1 LPSKKQRSLAMA
13 RFAVF
18 LILVA
23 ATSVSA
29 LNLLSRGPHN
39 SDVCGK
45 PSSLSITPQALV
57 QLPGAGVEK
66 FKPFEKVLKDGFMKT
81 TCVKDYM
88 YYHGDKYGAAKHSY
102 EIGSVRV
109 SIVHYNDWVAKEN
122 RAEMTPKVCFN
133 FCKTVPK
140 MGFFGILNGN
150 KCYCEPYFQ
159 QMAGDSS
166 ICDATCPGDE
176 SNICGGRSKSSIYA
190 MHDCPDAFAAQLAL
204 NEATRKTKVLITKA
218 MKKDLKMVKAGK
230 KEAVAKMK
238 LQKDQK
244 KVVNAKK
251 AAKKAAAA
259 LKKEKIVF
267 KLVMKKAKRA
277 AEIAM
282 KLHKKEQKADK
293 KDVKKIHEAA
303 EKAALV
309 ATAAK
314 AKADIEA
321 HHKAELQKA
330 AKKAAAEAKKKEAA
344 VAKDSAKAKAAAEVR
359 KKAEHA
365 AKAANAAAKK
375 AEKAAQKAAKEA
387 KKKVAHA
394 RKTTGRIR
402 SYLTMRVINLNYKK
416 LHADKKLLAA
426 FTKTFQGAVIDGPP
440 FAQEARIEIAEGPIK
455 GWAVI
460 AMKMKP
466 PKDVPLKLW
475 GFSMKSFMG
484 GGIQCMEYALANVPN
499 LKSALDNPKKPAQV
513 EKFKLVNNKKWDKL
527 HDEFVGK
534 FK

>member
-1 LPSKKQRSLAMA
+1 
-13 RFAVF
+13 
-18 LILVA
+18 
-23 ATSVSA
+23 
-29 LNLLSRGPHN
+29 
-39 SDVCGK
+39 
-45 PSSLSITPQALV
+45 
-57 QLPGAGVEK
+57 
-66 FKPFEKVLKDGFMKT
+66 
-81 TCVKDYM
+81 
-88 YYHGDKYGAAKHSY
+88 
-102 EIGSVRV
+102 
-109 SIVHYNDWVAKEN
+109 
-122 RAEMTPKVCFN
+122 
-133 FCKTVPK
+133 
-140 MGFFGILNGN
+140 
-150 KCYCEPYFQ
+150 
-159 QMAGDSS
+159 
-166 ICDATCPGDE
+166 
-176 SNICGGRSKSSIYA
+176 
-190 MHDCPDAFAAQLAL
+190 
-204 NEATRKTKVLITKA
+204 
-218 MKKDLKMVKAGK
+218 
-230 KEAVAKMK
+230 
-238 LQKDQK
+238 
-244 KVVNAKK
+244 
-251 AAKKAAAA
+251 
-259 LKKEKIVF
+259 
-267 KLVMKKAKRA
+267 
-277 AEIAM
+277 
-282 KLHKKEQKADK
+282 
-293 KDVKKIHEAA
+293 
-303 EKAALV
+303 LV

-321 HHKAELQKA
+321 HHRAELQKA

>member
-1 LPSKKQRSLAMA
+1 LPSKKQRSFAMA
-13 RFAVF
+13 RFTVF
-18 LILVA
+18 LVLVA

-176 SNICGGRSKSSIYA
+176 SNICGGSSKSSIYA

-230 KEAVAKMK
+230 KEAEAKRK

-267 KLVMKKAKRA
+267 KLVMKKS
-277 AEIAM
+277 
-282 KLHKKEQKADK
+282 KASSRNR
-293 KDVKKIHEAA
+293 HE
-303 EKAALV
+303 V
-309 ATAAK
+309 
-314 AKADIEA
+314 
-321 HHKAELQKA
+321 
-330 AKKAAAEAKKKEAA
+330 
-344 VAKDSAKAKAAAEVR
+344 
-359 KKAEHA
+359 
-365 AKAANAAAKK
+365 
-375 AEKAAQKAAKEA
+375 
-387 KKKVAHA
+387 
-394 RKTTGRIR
+394 
-402 SYLTMRVINLNYKK
+402 
-416 LHADKKLLAA
+416 
-426 FTKTFQGAVIDGPP
+426 
-440 FAQEARIEIAEGPIK
+440 AQERAKGRQEGCQENSRSCRK
-455 GWAVI
+455 G
-460 AMKMKP
+460 
-466 PKDVPLKLW
+466 
-475 GFSMKSFMG
+475 SFG
-484 GGIQCMEYALANVPN
+484 GHSSESQ
-499 LKSALDNPKKPAQV
+499 S
-513 EKFKLVNNKKWDKL
+513 
-527 HDEFVGK
+527 
-534 FK
+534 

>member
-1 LPSKKQRSLAMA
+1 LSL
-13 RFAVF
+13 
-18 LILVA
+18 LVLGA
-23 ATSVSA
+23 ATSSNA
-29 LNLLSRGPHN
+29 LIVISRNTHDAN
-39 SDVCGK
+39 VCGM
-45 PSSLSITPQALV
+45 PSSLRITPQALV

-81 TCVKDYM
+81 TCVKDFM

-102 EIGSVRV
+102 EIGHGRV

-122 RAEMTPKVCFN
+122 RAEMSPTVCFN

-140 MGFFGILNGN
+140 MGFFGIVNGN
-150 KCYCEPYFQ
+150 KCYCEPYFH

-166 ICDATCPGDE
+166 ICDVACPGDTTKA
-176 SNICGGRSKSSIYA
+176 CGGSSKSTIYA
-190 MHDCPDAFAAQLAL
+190 MHDCPDAYAAKLAL
-204 NEATRKTKVLITKA
+204 NAATRKTKMLITQA

-230 KEAVAKMK
+230 EEAEAKMK
-238 LQKDQK
+238 LEKDK
-244 KVVNAKK
+244 KQAVIAKK
-251 AAKKAAAA
+251 AATKAAAA
-259 LKKEKIVF
+259 LKKEKKVF
-267 KLVMKKAKRA
+267 AIAMNKAKQA
-277 AEIAM
+277 AVVAM
-282 KLHKKEQKADK
+282 KLHKKEQKADS
-293 KDVKKIHEAA
+293 KDVKKLHEAA

-321 HHKAELQKA
+321 HHKAELERV
-330 AKKAAAEAKKKEAA
+330 AKKAAVEAKNKEAA
-344 VAKDSAKAKAAAEVR
+344 LAKDSAKAKAAAEVR
-359 KKAEHA
+359 KKAEKA

-375 AEKAAQKAAKEA
+375 AEKAAQEAAKEA
-387 KKKVAHA
+387 NKKVANA

-402 SYLTMRVINLNYKK
+402 AYLTMRVMNLNYKK
-416 LHADKKLLAA
+416 LNADKKLLAA
-426 FTKTFQGAVIDGPP
+426 FTKTFKGAVIDGPP

-499 LKSALDNPKKPAQV
+499 LKSALDNPKKTCSSRKVQAR
-513 EKFKLVNNKKWDKL
+513 
-527 HDEFVGK
+527 
-534 FK
+534 